1 MRNSHFGV
9 LLSNGQALDLTT
21 SSGRALPGT
30 LIDCIRA
37 GEAGLASVRAVL
49 EIAEGLLARGLVPDA
64 MVSLEAVELLAPL
77 RPGTPAGNGVDF
89 WSLMYIPIIVAMA
102 AQQNVAAAV
111 SGGAMA
117 MLAGVAAVVAGFALV
132 PVLARMARK

>member
-1 MRNSHFGV
+1 MVIYGV
-9 LLSNGQALDLTT
+9 AVLAGCTLVGLYVGDLLGAALGL
-21 SSGRALPGT
+21 
-30 LIDCIRA
+30 
-37 GEAGLASVRAVL
+37 EANVGGVGIAMLLMIACTNVRA
-49 EIAEGLLARGLVPDA
+49 
-64 MVSLEAVELLAPL
+64 APL
-77 RPGTPAGNGVDF
+77 KPGTPAGSGVDH

-132 PVLARMARK
+132 PVLARMARN

>member
-1 MRNSHFGV
+1 MVIYGV
-9 LLSNGQALDLTT
+9 
-21 SSGRALPGT
+21 
-30 LIDCIRA
+30 
-37 GEAGLASVRAVL
+37 AVL
-49 EIAEGLLARGLVPDA
+49 AGCTLVGLYVGDLLGAALG
-64 MVSLEAVELLAPL
+64 LEANVGGVGIAMLLMIACTNGPRAPL
-77 RPGTPAGNGVDF
+77 KLGTPAGSGVDH
-89 WSLMYIPIIVAMA
+89 WGLMYIPIIVAMA

>member
-1 MRNSHFGV
+1 
-9 LLSNGQALDLTT
+9 
-21 SSGRALPGT
+21 
-30 LIDCIRA
+30 
-37 GEAGLASVRAVL
+37 
-49 EIAEGLLARGLVPDA
+49 
-64 MVSLEAVELLAPL
+64 
-77 RPGTPAGNGVDF
+77 
-89 WSLMYIPIIVAMA
+89 MYIPIIVAMA